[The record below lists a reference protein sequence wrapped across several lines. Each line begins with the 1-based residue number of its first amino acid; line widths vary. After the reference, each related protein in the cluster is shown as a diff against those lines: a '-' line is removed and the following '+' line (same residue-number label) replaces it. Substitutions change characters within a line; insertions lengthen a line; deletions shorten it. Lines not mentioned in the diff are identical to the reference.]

1 MILPK
6 VCSQCILVEIILRLT
21 LLSITDMAPL
31 MFLSAVNEKL
41 VFTIKVLLAKATLRM
56 SLEPALIYSS
66 RIVISHL
73 QMFAQLLIRK

>member
-6 VCSQCILVEIILRLT
+6 VCSQCILIEIILRLT